1 MLDPQLLRTNPE
13 GVTKALAT
21 RGYTLDADAWRELEA
36 RRKDLQVRV
45 QDLQNKKNLSA
56 RSIGQAKA
64 RGEDVQPLLDEV
76 KHLGEELGRLE
87 SEFGSV
93 QERQQAWL
101 MDMPN
106 IALPEVPAGSDES
119 DNVEIRRWG
128 EAPVFDFKPRDH
140 VELGALSGLLDSES
154 AAKLAGARFTVLRGG
169 LSRLHRALAQFMLDV
184 HTQEHGYTEVYLP
197 YLVNPETMTGTGQLP
212 KFGEDAFATTDE
224 PPRYLV
230 PTAEVPMTNL
240 VAGEIIDAEALPL
253 RFTSQT
259 PCFRR
264 EAGSYGKDTR
274 GMIRQHQFEKVEL
287 VQITRPDR
295 STAALDELTGH
306 AESILQR
313 LGLHYRTV
321 VLCTGDMGFSAA
333 KTHDIEV
340 WLPGQ
345 EDGQGA
351 YREISSCSVCTDFQ
365 ARRMKARWRNP
376 ETGKPELVHTL
387 NGSGLAVGRTLIA
400 VMENYQQQD
409 GSIRIPQVL
418 RPYMGGMEALP
429 V

>member
-1 MLDPQLLRTNPE
+1 MLDPQLLRADPE
-13 GVTKALAT
+13 GVASALAP
-21 RGYTLDADAWRELEA
+21 RGYTLDIAAWRSLEA

-45 QDLQNKKNLSA
+45 QDLQNRKNLSA
-56 RSIGQAKA
+56 RSVGQAKA
-64 RGEDVQPLLDEV
+64 RGDDIQPLLDEV
-76 KHLGEELGRLE
+76 KNLGDELGRIE
-87 SEFGSV
+87 AEFGDV
-93 QERQQAWL
+93 QAQQQAWL

-106 IALPEVPAGSDES
+106 LPLAGVPLGRDAG

-128 EAPVFDFKPRDH
+128 EPRTFDFHPRDH
-140 VELGALSGLLDSES
+140 VELGSISGLLDAEA

-169 LSRLHRALAQFMLDV
+169 LSRMHRALAQFMLDV

-197 YLVNPETMTGTGQLP
+197 YLVNAETMTGTGQLP
-212 KFGEDAFATTDE
+212 KFGEEAFATTDD

-240 VAGEIIDAEALPL
+240 VAGEILEAAALPL
-253 RFTSQT
+253 RYTSQT

-264 EAGSYGKDTR
+264 EAGSYGQDTR

-287 VQITRPDR
+287 VQITRPEA

-345 EDGQGA
+345 NAGQGA
-351 YREISSCSVCTDFQ
+351 FREISSCSVCTDFQ

-376 ETGKPELVHTL
+376 DSGKPELVHTL

-409 GSIRIPQVL
+409 GSIRVPAAL
-418 RPYMGGMEALP
+418 RPYMGGLESIG
-429 V
+429 

>member
-1 MLDPQLLRTNPE
+1 MLDPQLLRTDPD
-13 GVTKALAT
+13 GVAKALAA
-21 RGYTLDADAWRELEA
+21 RGYTLDATAWRELEA
-36 RRKDLQVRV
+36 RRKELQVRV
-45 QDLQNKKNLSA
+45 QDLQNQKNLSA
-56 RSIGQAKA
+56 RSIGQSKA
-64 RGEDVQPLLDEV
+64 RGEDIQPLLDQV
-76 KHLGEELGRLE
+76 KHLGEELSRIE
-87 SEFGSV
+87 AEFGSV

-106 IALPEVPAGSDES
+106 LPLPEVPAGRDEI

-128 EAPVFDFKPRDH
+128 QPPAFDFTPRDH
-140 VELGALSGLLDSES
+140 VELGALNGLLDSES

-212 KFGEDAFATTDE
+212 KFGEDAFATTDD

-240 VAGEIIDAEALPL
+240 VAGDIIDASALPL

-287 VQITRPDR
+287 VQITRPET
-295 STAALDELTGH
+295 SAAALDELTGH
-306 AESILQR
+306 AETILQR

-333 KTHDIEV
+333 RTHDIEV

-345 EDGQGA
+345 EEGQGA

-376 ETGKPELVHTL
+376 DTGKPELVHTL

-409 GSIRIPQVL
+409 GSIRIPEVL
-418 RPYMGGMEALP
+418 RSYMGGIEEIPA
-429 V
+429 

>member
-1 MLDPQLLRTNPE
+1 MLDPQLLRTDPD
-13 GVTKALAT
+13 GVASALAA
-21 RGYTLDADAWRELEA
+21 RGYVLDPVAWRALEA
-36 RRKDLQVRV
+36 SRKELQVRV
-45 QDLQNKKNLSA
+45 QDLQNRKNLSA

-64 RGEDVQPLLDEV
+64 RGEDIQPLLDEV
-76 KHLGEELGRLE
+76 KHLGDELSQVE
-87 SEFGSV
+87 AEFGAV

-106 IALPEVPAGSDES
+106 LALPEVPVGRDES
-119 DNVEIRRWG
+119 DNAEIRRWG
-128 EAPVFDFKPRDH
+128 ERPVFDFTPRDH
-140 VELGALSGLLDSES
+140 VELGSLSGLLDSES

-240 VAGEIIDAEALPL
+240 VAGDILDAEVLPL

-287 VQITRPDR
+287 VQITRPDA
-295 STAALDELTGH
+295 SSAALDELTGH

-409 GSIRIPQVL
+409 GSIRIPEVL
-418 RPYMGGMEALP
+418 RPYMGRMEAITA
-429 V
+429 

>member
-1 MLDPQLLRTNPE
+1 MLDPQLLRNDPD
-13 GVTKALAT
+13 GVAAALKP
-21 RGYTLDADAWRELEA
+21 RGYELDVQAWRALET

-45 QDLQNKKNLSA
+45 QDLQNRKNQSA
-56 RSIGQAKA
+56 RSVGQAKA
-64 RGEDVQPLLDEV
+64 RGEDIQPLLDEV

-87 SEFGSV
+87 DEFGDV
-93 QERQQAWL
+93 QAQQQAWL

-106 IALPEVPAGSDES
+106 LALPEVPVGSDER

-128 EAPVFDFKPRDH
+128 EPRSFDFQPRDH
-140 VELGALSGLLDSES
+140 VELGGISGLLDAEA

-184 HTQEHGYTEVYLP
+184 HTTEHGYTEVYLP

-212 KFGEDAFATTDE
+212 KFGDDAFATTDD

-240 VAGEIIDAEALPL
+240 VAGEIIEAEALPL

-264 EAGSYGKDTR
+264 EAGSYGQDTR

-287 VQITRPDR
+287 VQITKPETSR
-295 STAALDELTGH
+295 AALDELTGH
-306 AESILQR
+306 AETILRR
-313 LGLHYRTV
+313 LGLPYRTV

-345 EDGQGA
+345 NGGQGA
-351 YREISSCSVCTDFQ
+351 FREISSCSVCTDFQ

-376 ETGKPELVHTL
+376 DSGKPELVHTL

-409 GSIRIPQVL
+409 GSIEVPEAL
-418 RPYMGGMEALP
+418 RPYMGGLEAIS
-429 V
+429 